1 MVLGSCDFSDEQF
14 LAALASG
21 ELAASQFR
29 HADHLRLAWLWVRR
43 LPLEQAE
50 ERVRAT
56 IQAFAQRH
64 GVPGLY
70 HETIT
75 RAWVRLIATHR
86 ETSFGEFLEE
96 NEYRLNRE
104 LLWRFWTPEV
114 LGSEVAKGQWV
125 EPDRHALPR
134 A

>member
-1 MVLGSCDFSDEQF
+1 V
-14 LAALASG
+14 
-21 ELAASQFR
+21 
-29 HADHLRLAWLWVRR
+29 HR

-50 ERVRAT
+50 ETVRAT

-75 RAWVRLIATHR
+75 RAWVRLIATHH
-86 ETSFGEFLEE
+86 ETSFGEFLEA

-104 LLWRFWTPEV
+104 LLWRFWTPEI
-114 LGSEVAKGQWV
+114 LGSEMAKRQWV
-125 EPDRHALPR
+125 EPDRHALPP